1 MTINGVRNGQSPYGN
16 IKIQQ
21 DAERLD
27 ENSRAAKKSTVQ
39 RDEVVVSEDARL
51 MNGLVSKVVPPEELM
66 NAAMDAIRN
75 TPETRA
81 DKVARLKAMVEAGT
95 YSANGQDIAARMVA
109 EDRELLG

>member
-51 MNGLVSKVVPPEELM
+51 MN
-66 NAAMDAIRN
+66 AAMDAIRN